1 MQWQNEKGKAYG
13 PQETEQ
19 KTYIWEVRAPQQS
32 VVNSGAPE
40 EQAVSTPLV
49 IPAMFIMLSIRSY
62 SAINHNGGKKVAI
75 VWSVTA
81 RQVMVST

>member
-1 MQWQNEKGKAYG
+1 MCVIKIRRHIPNCGGFTSQSVYSYQNPYTDEGQRMQWQNEKGKAYG

-40 EQAVSTPLV
+40 EQAVSAP
-49 IPAMFIMLSIRSY
+49 
-62 SAINHNGGKKVAI
+62 
-75 VWSVTA
+75 
-81 RQVMVST
+81 